1 MRGESPNPINPMS
14 PTWLPFVLQT
24 SDPLFPTGSYAHSLG
39 LEEFVRLSGSTDEAS
54 LHRFLSLQILP
65 ALQLQELP
73 YLRFAHVLACAH
85 DLPALA
91 ALDHEI
97 NAWKIPAELRSASL
111 RLGSRRLD
119 ILLKTAP
126 TPLLAAISGE
136 IAANAM
142 PGHHLTITAAQYAAI
157 PLEAALMTCMYQTLS
172 SYCVAALK
180 LLRIGQEACQRVLA
194 SALAQAPAVVRDS
207 LTIQRAEAGCFNP
220 LLEIASMRHQTAFER
235 LFIS

>member
-1 MRGESPNPINPMS
+1 MN
-14 PTWLPFVLQT
+14 LY
-24 SDPLFPTGSYAHSLG
+24 PL
-39 LEEFVRLSGSTDEAS
+39 
-54 LHRFLSLQILP
+54 I
-65 ALQLQELP
+65 
-73 YLRFAHVLACAH
+73 
-85 DLPALA
+85 
-91 ALDHEI
+91 
-97 NAWKIPAELRSASL
+97 K
-111 RLGSRRLD
+111 
-119 ILLKTAP
+119 
-126 TPLLAAISGE
+126 PLLFQFDAETA
-136 IAANAM
+136 
-142 PGHHLTITAAQYAAI
+142 HHLTITAAQYAAI

>member
-1 MRGESPNPINPMS
+1 MS
-14 PTWLPFVLQT
+14 PSWLPFVLQT
-24 SDPLFPTGSYAHSLG
+24 SDPLFPTGSYAHSFG
-39 LEEFVRLSGSTDEAS
+39 FEEFVRLTGSTDEAS
-54 LHRFLSLQILP
+54 LHRFLTLQILP

-73 YLRFAHVLACAH
+73 YLRFAHAFACAN
-85 DLPALA
+85 DLAGIA
-91 ALDHEI
+91 EIDREI

-119 ILLKTAP
+119 ILSKTAS
-126 TPLLAAISGE
+126 TPILSAIAAE
-136 IAANAM
+136 IAGGAM
-142 PGHHLTITAAQYAAI
+142 AGHHLTITAAQYAGI
-157 PLEAALMTCMYQTLS
+157 PLEAALLTCFYQTVS

-194 SALAQAPAVVRDS
+194 AALTYAPAVVRDS
-207 LTIQRAEAGCFNP
+207 LSVERARAGCFNP